1 MNTAVHIVTRLHG
14 IGGAETHSFDLANAL
29 RESGVTTTLWSDTP
43 SPFVAHFGG
52 VAISPFSGR
61 FPKGGTLIIVGTY
74 FSLEPWI
81 DHARPER
88 LVLICVNSHPQ
99 QLYATLA
106 ALDRPTLPPVQVAF
120 VSTRLR
126 DTMGVPG
133 YICPEIVDL
142 KRFHPAAGM
151 PHSDT
156 TIGRLSRDI
165 PDKHHPE
172 DPSLY
177 KLLGWH
183 GIRTRIMGGTCLSPC
198 IQDEPGI
205 ELLAINTERP
215 EDFLR
220 TLDVFYY
227 RTSPRLHEA
236 SGRVIVEAMA
246 CGLPIVAHRSGGYTD
261 WIEQGRN
268 GYIFSTQE
276 EAYELLMRLH
286 HAPAERQRMSEDAR
300 ASAEK
305 IAGHGARL
313 SYFSW
318 LTTGTGVSA

>member
-1 MNTAVHIVTRLHG
+1 MTAVHIVTRLHG

-29 RESGVTTTLWSDTP
+29 RESGISTTLWSDSP
-43 SPFVAHFGG
+43 SPFVSHFGG
-52 VAISPFSGR
+52 VAVSPFNGR
-61 FPKGGTLIIVGTY
+61 FPKGGTLIVVGTY

-81 DHARPER
+81 DHARPKR

-106 ALDRPTLPPVQVAF
+106 ALDRATLPPVQIAF

-142 KRFHPAAGM
+142 KRFHPA
-151 PHSDT
+151 PHSPRSGT

-165 PDKHHPE
+165 MDKHHPE

-177 KLLGWH
+177 RMLGWH
-183 GIRTRIMGGTCLSPC
+183 GIRTRIMGGTCLAPC
-198 IQDEPGI
+198 LQNEPSI
-205 ELLAINTERP
+205 ELLEINKERP
-215 EDFLR
+215 EEFLR
-220 TLDVFYY
+220 TLDIFYY
-227 RTSPRLHEA
+227 RTSPQLHEA

-246 CGLPIVAHRSGGYTD
+246 CGLPVVAHKSGGYTD
-261 WIEQGRN
+261 WVEQGRN

-286 HAPAERQRMSEDAR
+286 QAPAERDRIAGEAR

-305 IAGHGARL
+305 IAGRAARL
-313 SYFSW
+313 AYFSW
-318 LTTGTGVSA
+318 LTTGADLSV